1 MKTLE
6 LKKIEHSVKIGDVCD
21 HLAPNIQEDV
31 IFTENGKPIG
41 FFIKKIDGRL
51 KQLIHIANTEFLS
64 DRVPKSVMNRMT
76 AIRQQSARKDI
87 QEKFADKKGDE
98 VSQMSTII
106 GSIPP
111 KPVVRRPYP
120 NISSVHRTKSAQN
133 FIKAML
139 MAAKESEL
147 LIQKYLPEVY
157 EFQKQAIIENVPEK
171 YRFANLFTSSISNYN
186 ISAPYHRDTGNIKG
200 CVNVI
205 ITKKR
210 GATGGNLSVP
220 DYGAVMD
227 SSDDSI
233 LVYPAWKNVHGV
245 TPIVPTMKDG
255 YRNSLVF
262 YPLAAFKKFM

>member
-6 LKKIEHSVKIGDVCD
+6 LTLLKHSVKIGDVCD
-21 HLAPNIQEDV
+21 HLAPNIQEDTL
-31 IFTENGKPIG
+31 FTENGKPIG

-64 DRVPKSVMNRMT
+64 DRVPKSVMNRS
-76 AIRQQSARKDI
+76 SAVKGMLKTEWEGAGDV
-87 QEKFADKKGDE
+87 AD
-98 VSQMSTII
+98 VSQLSTII
-106 GSIPP
+106 GAV
-111 KPVVRRPYP
+111 KPNPFVRRNYP
-120 NISSVHRTKSAQN
+120 SISQVHREKSANN
-133 FIKAML
+133 FIKAMI

-205 ITKKR
+205 ITKKK

-245 TPIVPTMKDG
+245 TPIVPTFKDG